1 MKHQRP
7 GTEDSKDVSKKVFS
21 LFYTIKDIKIYRTNV
36 EICFPTAHFS
46 EALKPHV
53 SSRTT
58 KHLSALHQKICAKEL
73 VESSIKEAF
82 LSHFNRSGKSPAVK
96 PCNDNS
102 YNSLLQKYEELAIVH
117 FKLKRKYEDA
127 MSNLHHHTVSSVE
140 EKVELKRT
148 IVDLQKKLKT
158 ERLKAYEQLYEEGIR
173 VKHENAVLD
182 DSISPASSGL
192 ESMRN
197 IKDTAAACFRGGSE
211 HNYNLY
217 QGQLDDTVLS
227 CLQKLIDTCDNKN
240 IKMSSLIQENQRF
253 ADKSERLQAQVK
265 RLKNEKFALNEKYKF
280 LKAHLNKSAVKSAS
294 SNHTSSPA
302 NPNVVS
308 NKIILPQMKKKP
320 KMKDMIIDV
329 GTVAGKQPTQ
339 LKPVISR
346 DKKEEKVSNVVQTTS
361 ILKAKGKSKELVFVD
376 SKKISDQ
383 EQQIK
388 RLQDQLRE
396 LEASNSMLK
405 GEIKRYHVSNRQ
417 N

>member
-1 MKHQRP
+1 
-7 GTEDSKDVSKKVFS
+7 
-21 LFYTIKDIKIYRTNV
+21 
-36 EICFPTAHFS
+36 
-46 EALKPHV
+46 
-53 SSRTT
+53 
-58 KHLSALHQKICAKEL
+58 
-73 VESSIKEAF
+73 
-82 LSHFNRSGKSPAVK
+82 
-96 PCNDNS
+96 
-102 YNSLLQKYEELAIVH
+102 
-117 FKLKRKYEDA
+117 
-127 MSNLHHHTVSSVE
+127 
-140 EKVELKRT
+140 
-148 IVDLQKKLKT
+148 
-158 ERLKAYEQLYEEGIR
+158 
-173 VKHENAVLD
+173 
-182 DSISPASSGL
+182 
-192 ESMRN
+192 MRN

-227 CLQKLIDTCDNKN
+227 CLQKLIDSCDNKN

-361 ILKAKGKSKELVFVD
+361 ILKAKGKSKVLVFVD
-376 SKKISDQ
+376 SKKSVIKSSKSSDF
-383 EQQIK
+383 K
-388 RLQDQLRE
+388 T
-396 LEASNSMLK
+396 S
-405 GEIKRYHVSNRQ
+405 
-417 N
+417 